1 MAEPFIGEIKFF
13 SFPFPPKN
21 WALCNG
27 QQLSIAQNQAL
38 FSLLGTAFG
47 GNGVTTFGL
56 PDLRGRVPMHPG
68 PGTQQ
73 GVTGGV
79 ENVTL
84 NSTQIPAHNHQV
96 MVSSKT
102 NGSEEAY
109 ENAVIGLGVL
119 ANTDPA
125 TPANVYAPASAGAL
139 LPLTPAMVSSAGGNQ
154 PHTNLQPSLVGNFCI
169 ALSGI
174 YPSRN

>member
-13 SFPFPPKN
+13 SFAFPPRN
-21 WALCNG
+21 WAPCNG
-27 QQLSIAQNQAL
+27 QQLAIAQNQAL
-38 FSLLGTAFG
+38 FSLIGTTFG
-47 GNGVTTFGL
+47 GNGTTTFAL
-56 PDLRGRVPMHPG
+56 PDLRGRVPMHSG
-68 PGTQQ
+68 PGAQQ
-73 GVTGGV
+73 GTTGGV

-84 NSTQIPAHNHQV
+84 ISPQLPTHNHEV

-125 TPANVYAPASAGAL
+125 TPANVYAPANTGAL
-139 LPLTPAMVSSAGGNQ
+139 QPLTPAMVSSNGGSQ
-154 PHTNLQPSLVGNFCI
+154 PHTNLQPSLVGNYCI
-169 ALSGI
+169 ALAGT

>member
-1 MAEPFIGEIKFF
+1 MAEPFVGEIKFF

-21 WALCNG
+21 WAPCNG

-56 PDLRGRVPMHPG
+56 PDLRGRVPMHSG
-68 PGTQQ
+68 PSAQQ
-73 GVTGGV
+73 GAAGGV

-84 NSTQIPAHNHQV
+84 ISPQMPAHNHQV

-102 NGSEEAY
+102 NGSQEEYA
-109 ENAVIGLGVL
+109 NAVIALGAVGT
-119 ANTDPA
+119 N
-125 TPANVYAPASAGAL
+125 PANVYAPASAGAL
-139 LPLTPAMVSSAGGNQ
+139 QPLTPAAVSPAGGNQ
-154 PHTNLQPSLVGNFCI
+154 PHTNLQPSLVGNYCI
-169 ALSGI
+169 ALTGI